1 MPYGFASIGRRDPG
15 LVSTEGAGQT
25 PQLLQC
31 HPQCG
36 KETTVLVW
44 LVLEEQ
50 ASGGS
55 EESRPGPIVC
65 LFVLTNEIQASEVCD
80 LKSHH
85 EGLLKILCQGIR

>member
-44 LVLEEQ
+44 PVLEEQ

-65 LFVLTNEIQASEVCD
+65 LFVCLFVLGLCAEKMVSIVLSTASR
-80 LKSHH
+80 
-85 EGLLKILCQGIR
+85 Q